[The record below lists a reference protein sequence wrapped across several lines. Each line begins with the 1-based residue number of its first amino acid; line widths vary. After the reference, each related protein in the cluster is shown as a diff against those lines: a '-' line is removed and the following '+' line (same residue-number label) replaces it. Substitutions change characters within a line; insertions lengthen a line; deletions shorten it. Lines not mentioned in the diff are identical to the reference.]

1 MSQSAV
7 VQREAPQPAFEVWQP
22 QSAEF
27 EPVCEINLKNGG
39 LLLFVDLGC
48 EIAGS
53 SLGIIE
59 APSDSGH
66 RVLPAFIQAY
76 GATPLEVHRA
86 FMPHVSHAPR
96 ALIEDHIRVSQQRP
110 AISHEPRVL
119 PQPETVPASPLF
131 LPYATLAD
139 PAPHAGIVVEACAT
153 TEAFR
158 TRFAARLEAEFRT
171 ALPYRGQGRDLQPNK
186 RGVTALSTRRVFS
199 VFNSYS
205 PDGQHGGLPLGLT
218 VECEWTKDVWIKV
231 PSLPDMVSKGKA
243 VTYFSDSWPL
253 LLRYRVTVTQPVNPN
268 EVFHLEAAW

>member
-1 MSQSAV
+1 MPQNAV
-7 VQREAPQPAFEVWQP
+7 VQPEAAPPAFEVWQP
-22 QSAEF
+22 QSADF
-27 EPVCEINLKNGG
+27 EPVCEISLKNGG
-39 LLLFVDLGC
+39 LLLFVDLGF
-48 EIAGS
+48 EVAGS

-76 GATPLEVHRA
+76 GATPLEVYRA
-86 FMPHVSHAPR
+86 FKPHVSHAPR
-96 ALIEDHIRVSQQRP
+96 ALIEDHARVSQHRP
-110 AISHEPRVL
+110 AVSHEPRVL
-119 PQPETVPASPLF
+119 QQPENIPASPLF

-139 PAPHAGIVVEACAT
+139 PAPHSGIVVEACAT
-153 TEAFR
+153 TESFCA
-158 TRFAARLEAEFRT
+158 RFAARLEAEFGL
-171 ALPYRGQGRDLQPNK
+171 ALPFRGRGRDLQPNK
-186 RGVTALSTRRVFS
+186 RGITALSTRRVFS
-199 VFNSYS
+199 VFNSYL
-205 PDGQHGGLPLGLT
+205 PDGRHGGLPLALV